1 LWDIRQRKLI
11 SEFYGHR
18 ATVSCGHFVDQAA
31 SMIIS
36 CSNDGRAILWN
47 VQQNCKKTKI
57 SLSKSL
63 FSCVAIFAEID
74 VDNAT
79 PLTSI
84 IAMNTQK

>member
-1 LWDIRQRKLI
+1 MMVELFFGMFNKIVRKQK
-11 SEFYGHR
+11 SFYKNL
-18 ATVSCGHFVDQAA
+18 FF
-31 SMIIS
+31 
-36 CSNDGRAILWN
+36 
-47 VQQNCKKTKI
+47 
-57 SLSKSL
+57 